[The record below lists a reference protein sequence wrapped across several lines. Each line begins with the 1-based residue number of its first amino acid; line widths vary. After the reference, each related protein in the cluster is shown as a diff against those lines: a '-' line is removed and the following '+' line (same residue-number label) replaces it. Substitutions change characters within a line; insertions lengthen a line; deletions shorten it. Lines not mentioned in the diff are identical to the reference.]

1 MQKKSIP
8 TIISLAIVAISSL
21 ILVFTNSSLSVVT
34 DAKNGSVVKT
44 SEGWRV
50 TVGQAGGY
58 ARVSYQ
64 IPEQQG
70 KVFTSFYI
78 KTTAVFEPGFTIT
91 KGFRVLNTDNYG
103 TTVKGTFYGANN
115 INEFRCGLYFWE
127 SDQLMRLRCKHEN
140 VDYIELWKSS
150 APLPVGT
157 HTFEF
162 WGDVGKSAPWG
173 LKIDGVLVASGV
185 QNLCIPNMVKS
196 ECVVTRVRVG
206 MDGAAMISP
215 PQTLIIKSF
224 SISESYPGDVINAPT
239 YTPTPSATVFP
250 PFTSTRTAT
259 VTPTV
264 YPTNTIT
271 STVSPTPSPTLVC
284 YPVQVGGQLIG
295 EFCP

>member
-1 MQKKSIP
+1 MKKSTYAI
-8 TIISLAIVAISSL
+8 TAALIALAGL
-21 ILVFTNSSLSVVT
+21 LVFTTSSPSVVT
-34 DAKNGSVVKT
+34 DARNGSVVKT
-44 SEGWRV
+44 LEGWRV

-103 TTVKGTFYGANN
+103 TTVNGTFYGANN

-215 PQTLIIKSF
+215 AQTLIIKSF
-224 SISESYPGDVINAPT
+224 EVAEIAPSVAIT
-239 YTPTPSATVFP
+239 DTPRPTSTETPRPT
-250 PFTSTRTAT
+250 FTSTPR
-259 VTPTV
+259 P
-264 YPTNTIT
+264 T
-271 STVSPTPSPTLVC
+271 STPAPVC
-284 YPVQVGGQLIG
+284 FEDTNIKICYWSK
-295 EFCP
+295 